1 MAVFILVAAATFGI
15 CYLFDKGF
23 QKYFRNKKQ
32 HRSGLAVRLPKVYS
46 IAGVLLSVLGTIALI
61 NGIAER
67 NILLYGGLLVL
78 LLGVCLCIYH
88 LSFGIFYDE
97 DSFVHTTF
105 GKKDVTYRYSDILGQ
120 KLYVI
125 TGGSIVVAGPT
136 RGGNS
141 AVDYSGSA
149 AITGGTMIAYGT
161 SDMAQ
166 GFGKGSTQGAI
177 LLDTGSMPAGTD
189 IVLSDGSSELMRT
202 TAEKAFSCVLV
213 SVPGMVQNGTYT
225 VSVGSESH
233 TVSLDGYQYSN
244 VHGRFRH

>member
-46 IAGVLLSVLGTIALI
+46 IAGVLLSVLGAIAVI
-61 NGIAER
+61 NGIAEH

-125 TGGSIVVAGPT
+125 TGGSIVVELHMAD
-136 RGGNS
+136 GN
-141 AVDYSGSA
+141 A
-149 AITGGTMIAYGT
+149 
-161 SDMAQ
+161 
-166 GFGKGSTQGAI
+166 
-177 LLDTGSMPAGTD
+177 
-189 IVLSDGSSELMRT
+189 
-202 TAEKAFSCVLV
+202 V
-213 SVPGMVQNGTYT
+213 SVQSTMNGAYPF
-225 VSVGSESH
+225 
-233 TVSLDGYQYSN
+233 LDAAFAGWCRLKAIDPQACEFHDPAN
-244 VHGRFRH
+244 HLWFPAED

>member
-46 IAGVLLSVLGTIALI
+46 IAGVLLSVLGAISLI
-61 NGIAER
+61 TGITEH

-125 TGGSIVVAGPT
+125 TGGSIVVELH
-136 RGGNS
+136 
-141 AVDYSGSA
+141 
-149 AITGGTMIAYGT
+149 
-161 SDMAQ
+161 MAD
-166 GFGKGSTQGAI
+166 GKA
-177 LLDTGSMPAGTD
+177 
-189 IVLSDGSSELMRT
+189 
-202 TAEKAFSCVLV
+202 V
-213 SVPGMVQNGTYT
+213 SVQSTMNGAYPFLDAAFA
-225 VSVGSESH
+225 GWCRLKAIDPQACEFHDPANHLWFPSE
-233 TVSLDGYQYSN
+233 D
-244 VHGRFRH
+244 